1 MENRTCEECNEKL
14 VGRIDKRFCSD
25 YCRNVSNNR
34 KKRLTS
40 KTVRKIN
47 RYLQNNYRILEK
59 LNPHGKQKISKKRLQ
74 DEGFTFSYITSIYT
88 TKKGSHYHFVFDQG
102 YLKLENDW
110 YMLVKRED

>member
-1 MENRTCEECNEKL
+1 VENRTCEECNEKL

-59 LNPHGKQKISKKRLQ
+59 LNPHGKTKNFK
-74 DEGFTFSYITSIYT
+74 
-88 TKKGSHYHFVFDQG
+88 KKGCKMRDLRFPILQVFTQPKKVHITILCLTKG
-102 YLKLENDW
+102 ICN
-110 YMLVKRED
+110 